1 MEPTAFQ
8 LRPTGSLRPITP
20 NYLFHFLIKLIF
32 IICEKRFILIL
43 DLQIP
48 RMTST
53 KKIRKKISS
62 ILPAE
67 CHCLH
72 PCDLFPTTF
81 SNLFA
86 SSNISESTQFL
97 AKLLQ
102 NHRVRRHSSRNIVDG
117 VS

>member
-1 MEPTAFQ
+1 
-8 LRPTGSLRPITP
+8 
-20 NYLFHFLIKLIF
+20 
-32 IICEKRFILIL
+32 
-43 DLQIP
+43 
-48 RMTST
+48 MTST